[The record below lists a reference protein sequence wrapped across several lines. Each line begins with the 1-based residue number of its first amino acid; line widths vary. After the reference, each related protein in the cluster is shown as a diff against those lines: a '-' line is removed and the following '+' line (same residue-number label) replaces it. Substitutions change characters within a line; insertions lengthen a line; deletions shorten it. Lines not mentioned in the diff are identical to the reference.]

1 MSFLRH
7 TFLPHHLENLIRN
20 SNTVPAVDQLEM
32 HAGYYQEYTLQYL
45 KEHNILPMAWGPL
58 GRGKAEYTPV
68 LSVLQKV
75 ADRYGKS
82 VQQIA
87 LRYLLQRGA
96 LPLPKANSEAHMREN
111 LDVFGFEITQEDMS
125 VISCIPMGTWLG
137 EHPDLAIPQ
146 KKSQDK

>member
-1 MSFLRH
+1 M
-7 TFLPHHLENLIRN
+7 
-20 SNTVPAVDQLEM
+20 
-32 HAGYYQEYTLQYL
+32 
-45 KEHNILPMAWGPL
+45 
-58 GRGKAEYTPV
+58 

-146 KKSQDK
+146 KKSQEK